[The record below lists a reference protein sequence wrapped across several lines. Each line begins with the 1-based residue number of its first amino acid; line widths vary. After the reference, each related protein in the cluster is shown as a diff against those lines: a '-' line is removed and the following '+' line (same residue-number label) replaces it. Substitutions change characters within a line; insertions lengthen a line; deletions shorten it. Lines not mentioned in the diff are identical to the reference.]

1 MEVKKFKTEYD
12 SRNNLTYLGES
23 IFARNEQ
30 GNLKH
35 HIMTIFPRSRF
46 IVTEPST
53 LHGDQCNEYIYYLN
67 TMRANNNAPPLSDEQ
82 RKDIVEHAVS
92 ISIIEGEGERFFAII
107 RPDPNHIRMAFEA
120 DDLLQQLLPK
130 FRIFFMHTDD
140 KIIRWAIRE
149 RGESW
154 RIQPLPKTKEGMR
167 KTVIN
172 NKMTL
177 KLSQRRIYYY
187 NMQTGARH
195 LTYESFCKLNELD
208 CETLRAFLLE
218 IQKYSPLKNREGYSE
233 ILFFKANHSFTSDN
247 FQRFDFTSMDE
258 SALRAA
264 HSQLCQEFENALID
278 PFYKKDDYDNWD
290 WLFSIFS
297 IIANLNRFSTEEY
310 QMGLCEEFS
319 LKITWLPGG
328 RINQDGGIIK
338 DPVYQ
343 MKDQMTPSERARFED
358 GVPQMIL
365 FTYVRESFLIEYAN
379 IGLVPPIRS
388 SQSTKEISFDD
399 GPKPR
404 RSVYIMQVKLKDE
417 KERLSIIRLQKWD
430 IREMLDEGKELL
442 ESFNQAEE
450 YTDYILN
457 RRLACNL
464 LKMKLPQY
472 LKVRRFVEVYH
483 GKNPKYQNVPIHTV
497 YYEREYI
504 DGIATDRLT
513 PQYFQNPKNGAEFSI
528 RFARLLG
535 EAVAP
540 NLIVGRSDKDLPDK
554 PPIFDDGDEVL
565 QLDKFHMPDKIIVSE
580 QPGTFV
586 YYLDKM
592 ENQIAYYAKPMIKR
606 ASFIPNFKQTVDAYV
621 EGFVS
626 KFRDIQ
632 GSAKQYRGTF
642 DDLPNKA
649 PGSMFDKWRRVL
661 DRLETTNPDVLADML
676 YKAIYEGVENNA

>member
-1 MEVKKFKTEYD
+1 MEVKTFKTEYD
-12 SRNNLTYLGES
+12 AQNDLKYLGES

-35 HIMTIFPRSRF
+35 HIMTIFPNDRV

-53 LHGDQCNEYIYYLN
+53 LHGDQCVEYIDYCNSLKA
-67 TMRANNNAPPLSDEQ
+67 ANNEPPLSEEEKRLLIEQ
-82 RKDIVEHAVS
+82 AVA
-92 ISIIEGEGERFFAII
+92 ISIIEGEEERFFAII
-107 RPDPNHIRMAFEA
+107 RPNPASEYIHLAFEA
-120 DDLLQQLLPK
+120 DKILQQLLPK

-140 KIIRWAIRE
+140 KLIRWAIRE

-154 RIQPLPKTKEGMR
+154 RIQPLPRTKEGMR
-167 KTVIN
+167 KTVSN

-187 NMQTGARH
+187 NMQTGARY
-195 LTYESFCKLNELD
+195 LSYESFYKLNELD
-208 CETLRAFLLE
+208 CETLRAFLIE

-233 ILFFKANHSFTSDN
+233 IMFFKANHRFSSKN

-258 SALRAA
+258 SSLRAA
-264 HSQLCQEFENALID
+264 HSQLCWEFENALVD
-278 PFYKKDDYDNWD
+278 PFYKKDDFDNWD

-297 IIANLNRFSTEEY
+297 IIANLDRYSTEEY

-338 DPVYQ
+338 DPVYL

-379 IGLVPPIRS
+379 IGLIPPIRS
-388 SQSTKEISFDD
+388 SQSTKEITFD

-404 RSVYIMQVKLKDE
+404 RSVYIMQVKLRGE

-442 ESFNQAEE
+442 ESFNRAED

-472 LKVRRFVEVYH
+472 LKVRRFVEVYR

-497 YYEREYI
+497 YFEREYI

-513 PQYFQNPKNGAEFSI
+513 PQYFQNPKNGAEFSV

-535 EAVAP
+535 EAAAP
-540 NLIVGRSDKDLPDK
+540 NLIVGRSDKDLPNN

-565 QLDKFHMPDKIIVSE
+565 QLDDFHMPSKIIVSE

-592 ENQIAYYAKPMIKR
+592 ENQIAYYAIPMIKR
-606 ASFIPNFKQTVDAYV
+606 ASIIPNFNEAVDAYV
-621 EGFVS
+621 DGFLS

-632 GSAKQYRGTF
+632 GSAEEYRKTF
-642 DDLPNKA
+642 DDLPKKD
-649 PGSMFDKWRRVL
+649 PGSMFDKWHRVL
-661 DRLETTNPDVLADML
+661 DRLRDANPDALAQALRD
-676 YKAIYEGVENNA
+676 AILKEVN

>member
-1 MEVKKFKTEYD
+1 MEVKNFVTEYD
-12 SRNNLTYLGES
+12 KKNDLTYLGES

-35 HIMTIFPRSRF
+35 HIMTIFPEDKF

-53 LHGDQCNEYIYYLN
+53 LHGDQCVEYINYRNALN
-67 TMRANNNAPPLSDEQ
+67 AAENKPPLSEEEKERLIDQ
-82 RKDIVEHAVS
+82 AVA
-92 ISIIEGEGERFFAII
+92 ISIIEGAGERFFAII
-107 RPDPNHIRMAFEA
+107 RPEPDSKRIHWAFEA
-120 DDLLQQLLPK
+120 DEILQKLLPK

-140 KIIRWAIRE
+140 NLIRWAIRK

-154 RIQPLPKTKEGMR
+154 RIQPLPRTNEGMR

-187 NMQTGARH
+187 NMQTGARY
-195 LTYESFCKLNELD
+195 LSYESFYKLNELD

-233 ILFFKANHSFTSDN
+233 ILFFKANQNFTSKN
-247 FQRFDFTSMDE
+247 FQRFDFNSMDE
-258 SALRAA
+258 AALRAA
-264 HSQLCQEFENALID
+264 HRQLCQEFESAVD
-278 PFYKKDDYDNWD
+278 PFYRKDDFDNWD

-297 IIANLNRFSTEEY
+297 IIANLDRYSTEEY

-338 DPVYQ
+338 DPVYL

-388 SQSTKEISFDD
+388 SQSTKEITFD

-404 RSVYIMQVKLKDE
+404 RSVYIMQVKLKGE

-442 ESFNQAEE
+442 ESFNRAEE

-472 LKVRRFVEVYH
+472 LKVRRFVEVYR

-513 PQYFQNPKNGAEFSI
+513 PQYFQNQKNGNEFSV

-535 EAVAP
+535 EAAAP
-540 NLIVGRSDKDLPDK
+540 NLIVGRSAKELPNT

-565 QLDKFHMPDKIIVSE
+565 QLDDFHMPSQIIVSE

-586 YYLDKM
+586 YYQDKM
-592 ENQIAYYAKPMIKR
+592 ENQIAYYAIPMIKR
-606 ASFIPNFKQTVDAYV
+606 KSFLHNFDQAVDAYV
-621 EGFVS
+621 DGFLT

-632 GSAKQYRGTF
+632 RSAEDYRKTF
-642 DDLPNKA
+642 DDLPNKD
-649 PGSMFDKWRRVL
+649 PGSMFDKWHRVL
-661 DRLETTNPDVLADML
+661 DRLRDANPDVLADML
-676 YKAIYEGVENNA
+676 HKAIYEGVKNNA